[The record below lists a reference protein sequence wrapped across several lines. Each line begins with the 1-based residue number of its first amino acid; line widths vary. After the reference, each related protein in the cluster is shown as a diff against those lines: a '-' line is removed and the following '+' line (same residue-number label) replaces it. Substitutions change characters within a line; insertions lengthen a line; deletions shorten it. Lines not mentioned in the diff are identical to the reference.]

1 MMFYLMLTA
10 AVLVA
15 IPVAIVL
22 VLLNEFH
29 GKDE

>member
-1 MMFYLMLTA
+1 MMFHLMLTA

>member
-10 AVLVA
+10 AVVVA